1 MFRILKNSFCR
12 IKKRPRITYFDIDI
26 THIIVQQYLK
36 DFHSTKLY
44 FVHIAKKVAF
54 KLPFINKINL
64 FLKISYW
71 CQTKMHLGDRIT
83 ISIIGNIYSIQTL
96 MVNLNVFK
104 GNFEETLQ
112 VAQYIR
118 ARFICHIPLRSALG
132 FIMPKI
138 RSQYL
143 FYFLC
148 CSSGKMDCLD
158 IYTHTHTHTHSPG
171 HGGVT
176 VTYYG

>member
-1 MFRILKNSFCR
+1 M
-12 IKKRPRITYFDIDI
+12 Y
-26 THIIVQQYLK
+26 
-36 DFHSTKLY
+36 
-44 FVHIAKKVAF
+44 
-54 KLPFINKINL
+54 
-64 FLKISYW
+64 
-71 CQTKMHLGDRIT
+71 LGDRIT

-158 IYTHTHTHTHSPG
+158 IYTHTHSDPERVSNTD
-171 HGGVT
+171 
-176 VTYYG
+176 